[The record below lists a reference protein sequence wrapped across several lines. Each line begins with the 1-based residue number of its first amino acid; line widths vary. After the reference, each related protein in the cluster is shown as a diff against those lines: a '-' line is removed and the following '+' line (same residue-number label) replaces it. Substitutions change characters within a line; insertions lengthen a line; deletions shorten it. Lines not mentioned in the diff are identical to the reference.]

1 MEIFE
6 LMKDNN
12 QEQIAF
18 YTDKSVKLRAIL
30 AIHSTALGPAIGGI
44 RIASYK
50 TVEEA
55 LQELIG
61 LSRTMTFKAAA
72 GGLNFGGGHI
82 VVVEQEGME
91 KNEPLFRAL
100 GRFVESFKGRFIAGE
115 DVGITDDAMEY
126 MAMETRHLSGL
137 PSSHIAGI
145 SHSQMCAFGTG
156 MGIMAAALYR
166 WGTNDISGRKIVVQG
181 FGRVGAQLAQW
192 LKNEQNAHVLVSD
205 IESGREK
212 LAQQKGFETISPRDA
227 LIEKCDILA
236 PCAVGPV
243 ITPETVPLLQCE
255 IVAGSANN
263 QLLDDTIDL
272 RLKERDILYAPDF
285 IINAGA
291 IISISE
297 AFSGYNEVKIRRKTE
312 RIYDRLL
319 DILEF
324 ADKNDLS
331 AQQAA
336 LDYARKRIEAIKS
349 IKGHS
354 SAKENAV
361 EVGRRALDVKL

>member
-1 MEIFE
+1 
-6 LMKDNN
+6 MKNNN

-30 AIHSTALGPAIGGI
+30 AIHSTTLGPAVGGI

-50 TVEEA
+50 TVKDA

-61 LSRTMTFKAAA
+61 LSQTMTLKAAA

-91 KNEPLFRAL
+91 KDEPFFRAL

-115 DVGITDDAMEY
+115 DVGIPDDAMEY
-126 MAMETRHLSGL
+126 MAMETHHLTGL
-137 PSSHIAGI
+137 PSSDTSGI
-145 SHSQMCAFGTG
+145 SHPQMCAYGTG
-156 MGIMAAALYR
+156 MGILAAALYR
-166 WGTNDISGRKIVVQG
+166 WGAHDISGKKVVVQG
-181 FGRVGAQLAQW
+181 FGRVGAELAHW
-192 LKNEQNAHVLVSD
+192 LKNEQHAHVLVSD
-205 IESGREK
+205 TDPGREK
-212 LAQQKGFETISPRDA
+212 LAEQKGFETISPENT
-227 LIEKCDILA
+227 LIEKCDVLA

-243 ITPETVPLLQCE
+243 ITPETAPLLQCE

-263 QLLDDTIDL
+263 QLLNDSDE
-272 RLKERDILYAPDF
+272 RLLNKRDILYAPDF

-297 AFSGYNEVKIRRKTE
+297 AFSGYNETKIRRKTE
-312 RIYDRLL
+312 RIFDRLL

-324 ADKNDLS
+324 AGKNNIS
-331 AQQAA
+331 VQQAA

-354 SAKENAV
+354 TAKENAV
-361 EVGRRALDVKL
+361 EVGRRALDIKH

>member
-1 MEIFE
+1 MKIFE
-6 LMKDNN
+6 LMKNNN

-30 AIHSTALGPAIGGI
+30 AIHSTTLGPAIGGI

-50 TVEEA
+50 TVEDA

-61 LSRTMTFKAAA
+61 LSQAMTLKAAA

-82 VVVEQEGME
+82 VVVDQEGME
-91 KNEPLFRAL
+91 KDEPFFRAL
-100 GRFVESFKGRFIAGE
+100 GRFVENFKGRFIAGE
-115 DVGITDDAMEY
+115 DVGIPDDAMEY
-126 MAMETRHLSGL
+126 MAMETRHLTGL
-137 PSSHIAGI
+137 PSSHTSGI
-145 SHSQMCAFGTG
+145 SHSQMCAYGTG
-156 MGIMAAALYR
+156 MGILAAALYR
-166 WGTNDISGRKIVVQG
+166 WGVNDISGKKVVVQG
-181 FGRVGAQLAQW
+181 FGRVGAGLAQW
-192 LKNEQNAHVLVSD
+192 LKNEQKAHVLVSD
-205 IESGREK
+205 IDPGREK
-212 LAQQKGFETISPRDA
+212 LAQQKGFETIPPGNV
-227 LIEKCDILA
+227 LMEKCDILA

-243 ITPETVPLLQCE
+243 ITPETAPLLQCE

-263 QLLDDTIDL
+263 QLLNGTDDL
-272 RLKERDILYAPDF
+272 LLKERDILYAPDF

-297 AFSGYNEVKIRRKTE
+297 AFSGYNEVRLRRKTE
-312 RIYDRLL
+312 RIYGRLL

-324 ADKNDLS
+324 AEKNSMS

-336 LDYARKRIEAIKS
+336 VDYARKRIESIKA

-354 SAKENAV
+354 SARENAV
-361 EVGRRALDVKL
+361 EVRRRALDVKI